1 MRGEEVVVRSLVR
14 EWLIIEEASEEGA
27 KAGLAAASE
36 LSGIESLIA
45 KLDSAL
51 EKIDDKIE
59 SKNESVTAI
68 LLGLG
73 LSLPTL
79 VNWISKGLS
88 AAVRGY
94 ASLASK
100 FSDSDQSNK
109 LAWAETIE
117 AAGKSFYKKGHHLI
131 EEGYS
136 KIVEIL
142 FLLLCEMGDP
152 GGMAGY
158 RAYAQSSK
166 GQEEFLKIAKTIDL
180 AVTCILAVYS
190 VKGAIAA
197 IETAHAGLAATE
209 GVLSAVKTAHIGT
222 AVSEAVAEISRAL
235 ARALAEAGL
244 ATALASE
251 LVEKASAFFKTIEST
266 VMKGVNETKK
276 AAQAAGLAVALAAG
290 SVSDEVPV
298 SKYGT
303 EQRDG

>member
-1 MRGEEVVVRSLVR
+1 MVR